1 MARPIKKRLPKLSIF
16 DAALEFGVDRNFLT
30 KELKRTYASGRER
43 FTVEE
48 VYRALNSDSA
58 KETARAKKARAD
70 MLVLEYEEAAG
81 KMVPIDDF
89 REGVESFVEVA
100 NNEIASLEAP
110 EDSKRTLLRQ
120 IAGIKKNC
128 LGSLSLLNGY
138 SPVSSGSN

>member
-1 MARPIKKRLPKLSIF
+1 MARPIKKRLAKLTIF
-16 DAALEFGVDRNFLT
+16 DAALEFGVGRDFLT
-30 KELKRTYASGRER
+30 KELKRTYPSGQER
-43 FTVEE
+43 FTIEE

-58 KETARAKKARAD
+58 KEKTRGAKARAD

-100 NNEIASLEAP
+100 NNEISSLEAP
-110 EDSKRTLLRQ
+110 EDAKRTLLRQ

-128 LGSLSLLNGY
+128 LGSLPVLNR
-138 SPVSSGSN
+138 S